1 MQLAMLQ
8 VFGLGHLLP
17 SAELVVAIVLLLLVV
32 LMGSVQFITAR
43 LEKLKDAASP
53 DTPGSCDSTESPTLP
68 QTELPQTETEAP
80 VLPAATAPAAC
91 IDVASSSPM
100 STASSIE
107 PSPTVMEPSIPEKDL
122 EKGGRLLGEGGHAQ
136 VYAGKWVGTHVAI
149 KVPKN
154 DSPTLEIEAA
164 TLTQLRHPCICVFI
178 GTAMLDGTLAI
189 VMEHLDG
196 GSLDKFLQLDM
207 PPSER
212 REISFGHR
220 MAIAQEAAIGLAFLH
235 TQGYVHRDVKPA
247 NILLTASGHA
257 KVTDFGI
264 AKHGA
269 LSSSRG
275 EWTNTPCVG
284 TMRYMAP
291 EVMIRQSDSAPPP
304 LEGKITEA
312 MMVAD
317 ELVRRPV
324 ASSAVAGGA
333 GPSDDSMPGDDSTIA
348 MDLPRSTHRKG
359 AARYGMPSDVYS
371 FGLMLYEI
379 MYRERA
385 FHEFSQ
391 LQFVY
396 TFTFRG
402 QRPTLPPPSFQ
413 VARESLASGVR
424 PDETEALVVEILISS
439 CWQSAPNSR
448 PSMSKVVET
457 LLTIDSSHS
466 PPAMPV
472 ADAASA
478 GGKQPYKRWGRL
490 SKSMRGLVRRPGK
503 PPSMQPPSMQPPS
516 MQRVVAPQDP
526 SNNSDSNNGSGPSVA
541 MVAAERDLYSAK
553 VQQGTAMA
561 MAIEDAARTAD
572 DART

>member
-91 IDVASSSPM
+91 IDVASSSPI

-269 LSSSRG
+269 LSGSRG

-291 EVMIRQSDSAPPP
+291 EVMIRQ
-304 LEGKITEA
+304 T
-312 MMVAD
+312 
-317 ELVRRPV
+317 
-324 ASSAVAGGA
+324 AVAGGA